1 MENKFRDIFQT
12 LTSKLR
18 KYVFACHFCLLV
30 KPYPYLE
37 RTGEGIST
45 HNWGMTCN
53 FEIRLECFWLKYIM
67 YYVSRE
73 TAILESFSVLQQSN
87 IFIWKPSGSKTRWK
101 WSISQ
106 FKYNSTP
113 FFLTKVLSLI
123 YLVVRDF
130 WIDWFCP
137 KLEGLPCI
145 EKRVTDALRDAISH
159 KINR

>member
-18 KYVFACHFCLLV
+18 KYVLACHFGLLV

-37 RTGEGIST
+37 RTGDGIST
-45 HNWGMTCN
+45 HNWGMSCN
-53 FEIRLECFWLKYIM
+53 FEIRLEFFWLKYNVLCFKGDSYWRVFQFYNSPIF
-67 YYVSRE
+67 
-73 TAILESFSVLQQSN
+73 SFKNLL
-87 IFIWKPSGSKTRWK
+87 GSKTLWK

-106 FKYNSTP
+106 FKYKSTP
-113 FFLTKVLSLI
+113 LFLTNVLSLV

-130 WIDWFCP
+130 WIDWCCL

-145 EKRVTDALRDAISH
+145 KKRVTDSFTRCDFP
-159 KINR
+159 